1 MKARHLVSSERSA
14 VSIFVDGS
22 EKQATV
28 ELVDRC
34 LSSRAVRLGRR
45 GGSKSVALQR
55 GNWCSVKCCGEVGCG

>member
-45 GGSKSVALQR
+45 GGAKSFALQR
-55 GNWCSVKCCGEVGCG
+55 RDRSSVQCCGEVGCG